1 MNANPPHAMNSHLL
15 SPAQRMA
22 LEQPRLAPTESQL
35 IQQKAAQIAQAY
47 ATLWHRFPEEMKYTG
62 KSSLKQAGKYDSLV
76 ATDIFEGIA
85 AK

>member
-1 MNANPPHAMNSHLL
+1 MNANPSHAMNPHPLT
-15 SPAQRMA
+15 PTQRMT
-22 LEQPRLAPTESQL
+22 LEHQRLAPPESQL

-76 ATDIFEGIA
+76 ASDIFEGIA